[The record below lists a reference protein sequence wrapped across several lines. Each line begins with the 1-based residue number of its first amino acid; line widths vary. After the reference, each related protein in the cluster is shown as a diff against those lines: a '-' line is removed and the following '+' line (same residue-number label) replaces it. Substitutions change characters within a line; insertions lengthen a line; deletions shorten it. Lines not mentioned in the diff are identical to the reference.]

1 MKQEITAE
9 LQQAFDGDLKD
20 AVQDFI
26 ITRQLRTVSDDDW
39 FINSSSTSDMLE
51 YQGRGVFSG
60 YHQHLI
66 DNQTILSDDVRLIAL
81 QDDLDELP
89 QINDEILW
97 DNQAFRVVNIKKDP
111 ANVSIVAQLRRV

>member
-20 AVQDFI
+20 AVQDFT
-26 ITRQLRTVSDDDW
+26 ITRRLRTVSDDDW
-39 FINSSSTSDMLE
+39 LINGSSADDVLE
-51 YQGRGVFSG
+51 YTGRGVFGG
-60 YHQHLI
+60 YYQHLI
-66 DNQTILSDDVRLIAL
+66 DNQTILSDDVRLVAL

-97 DNQAFRVVNIKKDP
+97 DNQVFRVVNIKKDP
-111 ANVSIVAQLRRV
+111 ANVSITAQLRRV